1 MATIKHA
8 RTVALQATSP
18 RINPVPLPSNVTA
31 DWTTNVTG
39 TGKPADYATVNRVT
53 RSSSAP
59 ASPLDGDVWI
69 DTSVTPNVIKTR
81 ISGVWQ
87 IGANYVTNTNQ
98 VTDGAGLGGTATWGG
113 VSGTGK
119 PADDATKNIVTASA
133 SAPASPTN
141 GDIWV
146 DTSGAPYLLKVR
158 VAGAWTTGAR
168 NTTDTNQLAD
178 SAGLGT
184 TATWASVTGAGKP
197 SNNADVTATILG
209 ASGTSIVMTN
219 ANLFKSSSG
228 TAGVFIGSG
237 GLIGK
242 NSSGVTTFSI
252 DGSTGNATFYGALS
266 GATGTFAGSL
276 SAATGTFAGTL
287 SAATGTFA
295 GSLSAATGT
304 FAGSLSAATGTF
316 AGSLSANCISGGTFA
331 GASIEILAPSY
342 GWLLRAGYNETVV
355 SYRRLE
361 GYNIE
366 AGNLAAPSVSA
377 VIGNSMS
384 NAAGVSGVSTGG
396 GHGVRGEAGD
406 GLGFVGYS
414 GGTYDFY
421 AYGSATNYGPFTG
434 AHDALVL
441 KGAALEVGDIV
452 VDVAVA
458 VRKNVSNTI
467 CFVAPSSAA
476 GQGAAVGVVCTL
488 PTTLEMVNELPAAMA
503 QRVWSRPP
511 GADPFETLVP
521 CVEWYDLRLTHD
533 KLTMNAV
540 GEGQINVCG
549 LGGNLQPGDLIT
561 TSAMPGKGMRQSDDV
576 VRASSVAKC
585 REVVTFDSPDQVK
598 QVACIYLC
606 G

>member
-8 RTVALQATSP
+8 RTLALQATSP
-18 RINPVPLPSNVTA
+18 RINTVALPTNVTA

-39 TGKPADYATVNRVT
+39 TGKPADNATVNRVT
-53 RSSSAP
+53 YSGTAP
-59 ASPLDGDVWI
+59 ASPVNGDIWV
-69 DTSVTPNVIKTR
+69 DTSTTPYTLKTR
-81 ISGVWQ
+81 VG
-87 IGANYVTNTNQ
+87 GAWVVSSNYTTNTNQ
-98 VTDGAGLGGTATWGG
+98 LSDGANLGGTATWGG

-133 SAPASPTN
+133 SAPASPVN

-146 DTSGAPYLLKVR
+146 DTSGTPYLLKVR
-158 VAGAWTTGAR
+158 VGGAWTTGAR
-168 NTTDTNQLAD
+168 NTTDTNQLTD

-184 TATWASVTGAGKP
+184 TATWASVTGTGKP

-266 GATGTFAGSL
+266 GATGSFAGIL
-276 SAATGTFAGTL
+276 D
-287 SAATGTFA
+287 AATGTFA

-304 FAGSLSAATGTF
+304 FSGTMSASCVTSGTM
-316 AGSLSANCISGGTFA
+316 SANRISGGA
-331 GASIEILAPSY
+331 ISGVSIQIASSES
-342 GWLLRAGYNETVV
+342 GWLLNAGHNGTVV
-355 SYRRLE
+355 GYRRLE
-361 GYNIE
+361 GYNIY
-366 AGNLAAPSVSA
+366 AGNGATPGSSPVTGDSGTA
-377 VIGNSMS
+377 
-384 NAAGVSGVSTGG
+384 AAGVYGFSTGSG
-396 GHGVRGEAGD
+396 GHGVRGEAGN
-406 GLGFVGYS
+406 GLGFVGYN

-421 AYGSATNYGPFTG
+421 AYGSASNYGPFTG
-434 AHDALVL
+434 AHDALIDKRCIV
-441 KGAALEVGDIV
+441 EVGDIV
-452 VDVAVA
+452 CDTAVA

-467 CFVAPSSAA
+467 CFVAPSTAA
-476 GQGAAVGVVCTL
+476 AQGAAVGVVCTL
-488 PTTLEMVNELPAAMA
+488 PATLDAVAELPAAMMDRMWTTQPDA
-503 QRVWSRPP
+503 KRI
-511 GADPFETLVP
+511 ENLIP
-521 CVEWYDLRLTHD
+521 CREWLDLRLTHN
-533 KLTMNAV
+533 KLTMNAL

-549 LGGNLQPGDLIT
+549 LGGNLMPGDLIT
-561 TSAMPGKGMRQSDDV
+561 TSALPGKGQRQSDDV

-585 REVVTFDSPDQVK
+585 REAVTFDFPEQVRL
-598 QVACIYLC
+598 VACIYLC

>member
-18 RINPVPLPSNVTA
+18 RINAINLPPNVTA
-31 DWTTNVTG
+31 DWATQVTG
-39 TGKPADYATVNRVT
+39 TAKPADYATVNRVQ
-53 RSSSAP
+53 RG
-59 ASPLDGDVWI
+59 ASFTGTPIDGDIWI
-69 DTSVTPNVIKTR
+69 DTSVTPNLIKTR
-81 ISGVWQ
+81 VGGAWQ
-87 IGANYVTNTNQ
+87 IGANYSTNTNQ
-98 VTDGAGLGGTATWGG
+98 LTDGAGLGTTSTWGG

-119 PADDATKNIVTASA
+119 PADDATKNIVTASGT
-133 SAPASPTN
+133 APSSPTN

-146 DTSGAPYLLKVR
+146 DTSGTPYLLKVR

-168 NTTDTNQLAD
+168 NTTDTNQLTD

-184 TATWASVTGAGKP
+184 TATWASVTGTGKP

-242 NSSGVTTFSI
+242 NSSGATTFSI

-266 GATGTFAGSL
+266 GATGTFAGEL

-287 SAATGTFA
+287 SAACVTSGTMN
-295 GSLSAATGT
+295 AARI
-304 FAGSLSAATGTF
+304 
-316 AGSLSANCISGGTFA
+316 NGGTLS
-331 GASIEILAPSY
+331 GTSIQIADSGS
-342 GWLLRAGYNETVV
+342 GWLLNAGYAGTVV
-355 SYRRLE
+355 YYRRLE
-361 GYNIE
+361 GYNIY
-366 AGNLAAPSVSA
+366 AGNNAAPGSSP
-377 VIGNSMS
+377 VIGDSGTA
-384 NAAGVSGVSTGG
+384 AAGVYGTSSGSG
-396 GHGVRGEAGD
+396 GHGVRGEAGN
-406 GLGFVGYS
+406 GLGFVGYN

-421 AYGSATNYGPFTG
+421 ASGSATNYGPFTG
-434 AHDALVL
+434 AHDALVP

-452 VDVAVA
+452 VDVGVA

-467 CFVAPSSAA
+467 CEVEPSTAA
-476 GQGAAVGVVCTL
+476 AQGAAVGVVCTL
-488 PTTLEMVNELPAAMA
+488 PTTLEMANELPAAMMDRMWTTQPDG
-503 QRVWSRPP
+503 QRV
-511 GADPFETLVP
+511 ENLIP
-521 CVEWYDLRLTHD
+521 CREWYDLRLTHD
-533 KLTMNAV
+533 KLTINAL
-540 GEGQINVCG
+540 GEGQLNVCG

-561 TSAMPGKGMRQSDDV
+561 TSALPGKGQRQADDV

-585 REVVTFDSPDQVK
+585 REAVTFDFPGQVK